1 MDLNKNN
8 LNENMS
14 TRTYAKHNSFKNFKR
29 KDSLNSNQAINKI
42 LQVNKNTKILSNLS
56 NSKEK
61 EILIFQLYIL
71 TTTLN
76 NSKQL
81 IS

>member
-1 MDLNKNN
+1 MDLIKNN

-56 NSKEK
+56 INHQKILDRALSDLTEK
-61 EILIFQLYIL
+61 KRKSRK
-71 TTTLN
+71 N
-76 NSKQL
+76 
-81 IS
+81 

>member
-42 LQVNKNTKILSNLS
+42 LQVNKNTKIL
-56 NSKEK
+56 
-61 EILIFQLYIL
+61 
-71 TTTLN
+71 
-76 NSKQL
+76 
-81 IS
+81 